1 MKTIFRT
8 LLLVICLTPIGLSA
22 GTPTLFDQ
30 FGHTEL
36 LKLEL
41 EFSLDTMYAKVDTN
55 EEYPAIF
62 RYQDAHGN
70 WVELPSEIRARGR
83 YRRRVCDFPPL
94 RIDFSKSDLRARGL
108 AEHDDM
114 KLVTHCQTGR
124 KGKEAVLRE
133 YLTYKMYQQ
142 VSDYALRVQLVEVTY
157 KDTRSTQKL
166 VKYGILLE
174 DIDELAERK
183 GSVECDECY
192 GLSNVE
198 FQQDILRAHAMFQYM
213 IGNVDWSIPMSRNL
227 KILKPENG
235 GLFTVVPYDF
245 DFSGMVN
252 VEYAVP
258 AEDKGQAKVGDRV
271 YLGAERSHSE
281 LDATVSLFKAKRAA
295 FESTIN
301 DFQWLSRNSKREMT
315 DYLESFYDEL
325 GQDQFCAQITARSCC
340 STAQGK

>member
-22 GTPTLFDQ
+22 QNPTLFDQ

-114 KLVTHCQTGR
+114 KLVTHCQTGK

-133 YLTYKMYQQ
+133 YLAYKMYQEL
-142 VSDYALRVQLVEVTY
+142 SDHALRAQLVEVTY
-157 KDTRSTQKL
+157 KDTESNQEL

-174 DIDELAERK
+174 DIDELAARK
-183 GSVECDECY
+183 ASMECDECF
-192 GLSNVE
+192 GLSTVA
-198 FQQDILRAHAMFQYM
+198 FQQENLRTHAMFQYM

-227 KILKPENG
+227 KILKPVDG
-235 GLFTVVPYDF
+235 GLNTVVPYDF
-245 DFSGMVN
+245 DFSGIVN
-252 VEYAVP
+252 VGYAVP
-258 AEDKGQAKVGDRV
+258 ARDIGQEKVGERV
-271 YLGAERSHSE
+271 YLGAELNSSE
-281 LDATVSLFKAKRAA
+281 LQSTIQLFKSRQSR
-295 FESTIN
+295 FEAMVS
-301 DFQWLSRNSKREMT
+301 DFDLLSRNDRREILE
-315 DYLESFYDEL
+315 YLQSFYDALDNGTVCPE
-325 GQDQFCAQITARSCC
+325 FTAKNCP
-340 STAQGK
+340 TVPGK

>member
-41 EFSLDTMYAKVDTN
+41 EFSLDAMYAKVDTN

-114 KLVTHCQTGR
+114 KLVTHCQTGK

-133 YLTYKMYQQ
+133 YLAYKMYQEL
-142 VSDYALRVQLVEVTY
+142 SDHALRAQLVEVTY
-157 KDTRSTQKL
+157 KDTESNQEL

-174 DIDELAERK
+174 DIDELAARK
-183 GSVECDECY
+183 ASVECEECF
-192 GLSNVE
+192 GLSTVE
-198 FQQDILRAHAMFQYM
+198 FQQENLRTHAMFQYM

-227 KILKPENG
+227 KILKPVDG
-235 GLFTVVPYDF
+235 GLNTVVPYDF
-245 DFSGMVN
+245 DFSGIVN
-252 VEYAVP
+252 VGYAVP
-258 AEDKGQAKVGDRV
+258 ARDIGQDKVGERV
-271 YLGAERSHSE
+271 YLGAELSSSE
-281 LDATVSLFKAKRAA
+281 LHSTVQLFKSRQGN
-295 FESTIN
+295 FEAMIS
-301 DFQWLSRNSKREMT
+301 DFDLLSRSDKREMLE
-315 DYLESFYDEL
+315 YLQSFYTALDNGTVCAEFTAKNCPTVL
-325 GQDQFCAQITARSCC
+325 G
-340 STAQGK
+340 K

>member
-8 LLLVICLTPIGLSA
+8 LLLAICLTPLGLRA
-22 GTPTLFDQ
+22 EPPTLFDQ

-55 EEYPAIF
+55 EEYPALF
-62 RYQDAHGN
+62 RYKDAHGN

-124 KGKEAVLRE
+124 KGKDAVLRE
-133 YLTYKMYQQ
+133 YLAYKMYQEL
-142 VSDYALRVQLVEVTY
+142 SDYALRAQLVEVTY
-157 KDTRSTQKL
+157 KDTESNQKL

-174 DIDELAERK
+174 DIDELAARK
-183 GSVECDECY
+183 GSVECDECF
-192 GLSNVE
+192 GLSTVE
-198 FQQDILRAHAMFQYM
+198 FQQDNLRTHAMFQYM

-227 KILKPENG
+227 KILKPANG
-235 GLFTVVPYDF
+235 GLNTVVPYDF
-245 DFSGMVN
+245 DFSGIVN
-252 VEYAVP
+252 VGYAVP
-258 AEDKGQAKVGDRV
+258 SIDIGQEQVGDRV
-271 YLGAERSHSE
+271 YLGVERTGSE
-281 LDATVSLFKAKRAA
+281 LHSTIDLFKMKQKN
-295 FESTIN
+295 FEAMIHEF
-301 DFQWLSRNSKREMT
+301 DLLSRSDKREMLE
-315 DYLESFYDEL
+315 YLQSFYTALDN
-325 GQDQFCAQITARSCC
+325 GAVCAAITAKTCP
-340 STAQGK
+340 TALGK

>member
-22 GTPTLFDQ
+22 QNPTLFDQ

-70 WVELPSEIRARGR
+70 WVELPSEVRARGR

-114 KLVTHCQTGR
+114 KLVTHCQTGK

-133 YLTYKMYQQ
+133 YLAYKMYQEL
-142 VSDYALRVQLVEVTY
+142 SDHALRAQLVEVTY
-157 KDTRSTQKL
+157 KDTESNQEL

-174 DIDELAERK
+174 DIDELADRQE
-183 GSVECDECY
+183 SVECDECF
-192 GLSNVE
+192 GLSTVD
-198 FQQDILRAHAMFQYM
+198 FQQENLRTHAMFQYM

-227 KILKPENG
+227 KILKPVDG
-235 GLFTVVPYDF
+235 GLNTVVPYDF
-245 DFSGMVN
+245 DFSGIVN
-252 VEYAVP
+252 VGYAVP
-258 AEDKGQAKVGDRV
+258 ARDIGQEKVGERV
-271 YLGAERSHSE
+271 YLGAELTNSE
-281 LDATVSLFKAKRAA
+281 LQSTVELFKAKQGD
-295 FESTIN
+295 FEAMIS
-301 DFQWLSRNSKREMT
+301 DFDLLSRSDRREMLE
-315 DYLESFYDEL
+315 YLQSFYTALDDGTVCAEL
-325 GQDQFCAQITARSCC
+325 TAKNCP
-340 STAQGK
+340 TALGK